1 MKITLDRNKCI
12 GCGACAA
19 LCPKYFTMSEDGKSS
34 LKGAKAKPK
43 TQIEELTVK
52 KLNCSQDA
60 ADSCPVEAIN
70 INS

>member
-1 MKITLDRNKCI
+1 
-12 GCGACAA
+12 
-19 LCPKYFTMSEDGKSS
+19 MSEDGKSS